1 MNVKI
6 VFLYNNIE
14 KTIYV
19 MQFTNFKIKNKE
31 NKVYKFIKALYDLKQ
46 FSRI

>member
-14 KTIYV
+14 KIIYV
-19 MQFTNFKIKNKE
+19 MSFMKFKIKNKK
-31 NKVYKFIKALYDLKQ
+31 NKIYKFIKTLYDLK
-46 FSRI
+46 

>member
-14 KTIYV
+14 KIIYI
-19 MQFTNFKIKNKE
+19 MQFIRFKIKNKK
-31 NKVYKFIKALYDLKQ
+31 NKIYKLVKTLYDLK
-46 FSRI
+46 